1 MLLGNKLDLEKERV
15 VKKEIIDEFVKKNNL
30 IYFETSAKSGLN
42 IDSSFY
48 ALTEEIFKK
57 GNLNNSN

>member
-48 ALTEEIFKK
+48 ALTEEIF
-57 GNLNNSN
+57 